1 MHVVKKKY
9 LNIEHIDFQFILDA
23 KVGFRGINIPSHRID
38 SNCNFIDEYVDPG
51 KLFGIGQ
58 IKKPF

>member
-9 LNIEHIDFQFILDA
+9 LNIEHIDLQFILDA
-23 KVGFRGINIPSHRID
+23 KVRFRGINIPGHRID
-38 SNCNFIDEYVDPG
+38 SNCNFIDEYTDPS